1 MRLPKNII
9 SENLYT
15 SGNEFVDATTNALYQ
30 GYYYEING
38 KFYAGGTFDSKAPE
52 IIKIKEANSL
62 FDNIST
68 ALFSA
73 LSGISSQALLSPII
87 KGNPV
92 GSGSDLLGGHG
103 DEILFFSKQLNV
115 NPILIKS
122 IDEKTYLSL
131 QGIATYQTIYIG
143 DYKGNIITPEQAYSQ
158 MSGLKAFL
166 GG

>member
-62 FDNIST
+62 FNNIST

-92 GSGSDLLGGHG
+92 GTNDDLLSGHG
-103 DEILFFSKQLNV
+103 GEILFFSKQV
-115 NPILIKS
+115 TATPILIKS
-122 IDEKTYLSL
+122 IDENTYLSL

-143 DYKGNIITPEQAYSQ
+143 DYKGNTITPEQAYSQ
-158 MSGLKAFL
+158 MPGLKTFL

>member
-62 FDNIST
+62 FNNIST

-92 GSGSDLLGGHG
+92 GYSDLLSGH
-103 DEILFFSKQLNV
+103 DNEVLFFSKQATAT
-115 NPILIKS
+115 PILIKY
-122 IDEKTYLSL
+122 IDENTYLSL

-143 DYKGNIITPEQAYSQ
+143 DYKGNTITPEQAYSQ
-158 MSGLKAFL
+158 MPGLKTFL

>member
-62 FDNIST
+62 FNNIST

-92 GSGSDLLGGHG
+92 GTNDDLLSGHG
-103 DEILFFSKQLNV
+103 GEILFFSKQVTPNH
-115 NPILIKS
+115 
-122 IDEKTYLSL
+122 
-131 QGIATYQTIYIG
+131 IYR
-143 DYKGNIITPEQAYSQ
+143 
-158 MSGLKAFL
+158 GL
-166 GG
+166 

>member
-62 FDNIST
+62 FNNIST

-92 GSGSDLLGGHG
+92 GYSDLLSGH
-103 DEILFFSKQLNV
+103 DNEVLFFSKQSTAT
-115 NPILIKS
+115 PILIKY
-122 IDEKTYLSL
+122 IDENTYLSL

-143 DYKGNIITPEQAYSQ
+143 DYKGNTITPEQAYSQ
-158 MSGLKAFL
+158 MSGLKTFL

>member
-1 MRLPKNII
+1 MRVPKNTI

-15 SGNEFVDATTNALYQ
+15 SGNEFVDATTNASYQ

-38 KFYAGGTFDSKAPE
+38 KFYAGGTFNSKAPE

-62 FDNIST
+62 FNNIST

-73 LSGISSQALLSPII
+73 LSGISSQALLSPIV

-92 GSGSDLLGGHG
+92 GTNDDLLSGHG
-103 DEILFFSKQLNV
+103 NEVLFFSKQV
-115 NPILIKS
+115 TSTPILIKS

>member
-1 MRLPKNII
+1 MRIPKNTI

-15 SGNEFVDATTNALYQ
+15 SGNEFVDATTNASYQ

-73 LSGISSQALLSPII
+73 LSGISSQALASPII

-92 GSGSDLLGGHG
+92 GYNDLLSGHG
-103 DEILFFSKQLNV
+103 NEVLFFSKQSTAT
-115 NPILIKS
+115 PILIKY
-122 IDEKTYLSL
+122 IDENTYLSL
-131 QGIATYQTIYIG
+131 QGIAAYQTIYIG
-143 DYKGNIITPEQAYSQ
+143 DYKGNTITPEQAYSQ
-158 MSGLKAFL
+158 MPGLKTFL